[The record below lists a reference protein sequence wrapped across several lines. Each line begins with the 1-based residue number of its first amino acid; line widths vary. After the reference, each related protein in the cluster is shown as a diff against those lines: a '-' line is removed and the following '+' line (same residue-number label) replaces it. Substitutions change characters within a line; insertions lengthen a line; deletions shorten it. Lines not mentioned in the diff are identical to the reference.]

1 MSKAIVGLVL
11 LCGAIAL
18 AQTTG
23 TSQSSA
29 TGKQAKKSKDEV
41 TVRGCLSKLSSDYI
55 LNQPDEGNSYELQ
68 GNRKVRLGPYLG
80 QEVEVTGVQQPSMM
94 TSSDYLTKTGAATS
108 VTIVVHSI
116 KSIAKRCS
124 N

>member
-1 MSKAIVGLVL
+1 MSKTTVVLIV
-11 LCGAIAL
+11 LCAAVSLG
-18 AQTTG
+18 QTTD
-23 TSQSSA
+23 TSQSS
-29 TGKQAKKSKDEV
+29 TTKQPKKSNDEV
-41 TVRGCLSKLSSDYI
+41 TVRGCLSKLSSDYV

-68 GNRKVRLGPYLG
+68 GSRKMRLGPYLG

-94 TSSDYLTKTGAATS
+94 TSADYLTKTGAATS